1 MLSIRCPPLYACEV
15 TLMWLAKDG
24 EPNMAIKQIFFG
36 FREEEV
42 GESGELILSSQWYN
56 TIDNTIIFRA

>member
-1 MLSIRCPPLYACEV
+1 
-15 TLMWLAKDG
+15 MWLAKDG